1 MNGQEKISVIIPVY
15 NAEKY
20 LKFCIES
27 VLDPEIELILIDD
40 GSTDQSAK
48 IIEEY
53 RNTYPHNIKTVFQQN
68 GGVSKAR
75 NAGIQI
81 STGRWILF
89 LDADDYLTEDGVKT
103 IKAYAKSDKNI
114 VIFSSQRVLDHQ
126 PKISQGS
133 HAEKIV

>member
-53 RNTYPHNIKTVFQQN
+53 NNLKWVFGN
-68 GGVSKAR
+68 
-75 NAGIQI
+75 QI
-81 STGRWILF
+81 FKFCRT
-89 LDADDYLTEDGVKT
+89 A
-103 IKAYAKSDKNI
+103 
-114 VIFSSQRVLDHQ
+114 
-126 PKISQGS
+126 
-133 HAEKIV
+133 

>member
-48 IIEEY
+48 IIEE
-53 RNTYPHNIKTVFQQN
+53 I
-68 GGVSKAR
+68 
-75 NAGIQI
+75 
-81 STGRWILF
+81 
-89 LDADDYLTEDGVKT
+89 
-103 IKAYAKSDKNI
+103 
-114 VIFSSQRVLDHQ
+114 SQR
-126 PKISQGS
+126 
-133 HAEKIV
+133 